1 MSLNKYDAA
10 TGTLTTLANGQRIW
24 LGTKAAHDA
33 AEAAGTLPTNCL
45 IAITDD
51 GDIGGVV
58 DFVAEDNMN
67 AVTSNAVFERA
78 PFRFGIDE
86 HGNYGYYK
94 NGSNVLIPF
103 TGRLV
108 TVHGG
113 INEVVTID
121 NGYSITLDN
130 TGAAYATL
138 AVGTHVLSGSISG
151 KTFTAEVQG
160 HTDDVYCMPN
170 NGQGVLYWFGNEVTP
185 LMLTRDTYSGSLTRK
200 TNHMEISKYTG
211 TSNNNTMLTPTTTK
225 NLSNYSK
232 ISMIVNYSD
241 TASYYQHLGYGTLSY
256 ADPWNNSTAIT
267 TSTTRQEASYNFASG
282 LGEQYCGYETNCY
295 PNITYVYALWLDP
308 R

>member
-51 GDIGGVV
+51 GDNSGIV
-58 DFVAEDNMN
+58 DVIQDGNMN
-67 AVTSNAVFERA
+67 PVTSNAVYDHA

-94 NGSNVLIPF
+94 QGSNILTPF
-103 TGRLV
+103 FAKTV

-113 INEVVTID
+113 INEVVTVD
-121 NGYSITLDN
+121 SAFTVQLDSNGE
-130 TGAAYATL
+130 GEATL
-138 AVGTHVLSGSISG
+138 ALGQHSLTGSLSA
-151 KTFTAEVQG
+151 KTFNTVIAAE
-160 HTDDVYCMPN
+160 TTDVYCMPN
-170 NGQGVLYWFGNEVTP
+170 NGQGILYWFGNEVTP

-200 TNHMEISKYTG
+200 TSHMEISKYTS
-211 TSNNNTMLTPTTTK
+211 TSNNNTFLTPTTKT
-225 NLSNYSK
+225 NLNNYSK
-232 ISMIVNYSD
+232 INMIVNYTD
-241 TASYYQHLGYGTLSY
+241 TASYYQHLGYGTLSLG
-256 ADPWNNSTAIT
+256 DPWNNSTAIT
-267 TSTTRQEASYNFASG
+267 PSTTRQEVSYTYASG
-282 LGEQYCGYETNCY
+282 LGEQYVGYETNCY